1 MELSRIFKKPLT
13 RQVPHY
19 LLIIMKKIW
28 KIEGISH
35 KITNQIQSFQTNRSQ
50 RVAVRGA
57 LFTELPVSSGV
68 PQQSLLGPTLFLN
81 YINDLPKT
89 VLCNVRLYYADDTLL
104 YSEVSSKQEKQL
116 FQLNINA
123 LHDWSTKWK
132 MLFNTNECQIIAF
145 SSNKTQADPI
155 FMLGGNSLRYVQEA
169 GYLWIEIQITL
180 GLISMSSRK
189 SRMHRRYL
197 DALSSLC
204 MKLRK
209 MANFLHALV
218 SADQY
223 QSMDSGDTLLDP
235 SGKKSTNDIE
245 LLQNR
250 AIRFV
255 KNIKSHSTMSD
266 ARSQLQSQQSC
277 RESRRLSLL
286 MGVLS
291 DDTKH
296 QTLTSAYK
304 EGKNSNNRICKS
316 SKKRKIDLYL
326 CIKPSLL

>member
-169 GYLWIEIQITL
+169 GYLWIEIQSNLRFDKHVFQKIKDASKVL
-180 GLISMSSRK
+180 G
-189 SRMHRRYL
+189 
-197 DALSSLC
+197 
-204 MKLRK
+204 
-209 MANFLHALV
+209 
-218 SADQY
+218 
-223 QSMDSGDTLLDP
+223 
-235 SGKKSTNDIE
+235 
-245 LLQNR
+245 
-250 AIRFV
+250 
-255 KNIKSHSTMSD
+255 
-266 ARSQLQSQQSC
+266 
-277 RESRRLSLL
+277 
-286 MGVLS
+286 
-291 DDTKH
+291 
-296 QTLTSAYK
+296 
-304 EGKNSNNRICKS
+304 
-316 SKKRKIDLYL
+316 
-326 CIKPSLL
+326 CIKFTLHEAPENGKLLACTSFCRPILEYGLWRHSFGSFR